1 MTLQRSRIVR
11 KVLFKIRMTAQG
23 GGPAWQKQSEARAER
38 DTLVL
43 FGLIEED
50 QELE

>member
-11 KVLFKIRMTAQG
+11 IVLFKIGITDQG
-23 GGPAWQKQSEARAER
+23 VGPAWQRQSGARAER

-50 QELE
+50 QEL